1 MVRMIELD
9 TGNPDLNSLLLPE
22 IMRQDEEDL
31 LNRVKQSENKAFQIL
46 FERYYAMLFRTTYY
60 RLGDER
66 LAQDIVQETF
76 LKVWVNRDRLKP
88 HLAFFAYLVK
98 LSKNLV
104 LDHYKREEV
113 RTRHHDH
120 VRFISERPHRD
131 PEQDLSKHA
140 LEDRIREVVNTNL
153 PEKCRAVFLLSRIE
167 GLSNQEI
174 ADTLNVS
181 KKTVENQLYRALKIL
196 RKKCSGYL

>member
-1 MVRMIELD
+1 MIESD
-9 TGNPDLNSLLLPE
+9 PGNPGLTFELPPE
-22 IMRQDEEDL
+22 HMRQDEEEL
-31 LNRVKQSENKAFQIL
+31 LTRVKQSESEAFQIL
-46 FERYYAMLFRTTYY
+46 FERYHAMLFRATFY

-76 LKVWVNRDRLKP
+76 LKVWINRDRLKP
-88 HLAFFAYLVK
+88 HLAFFAYLIK

-120 VRFISERPHRD
+120 VRFISERPNRD
-131 PEQDLSKHA
+131 PEQDLKKHA

-153 PEKCRAVFLLSRIE
+153 PRKCRAVFLLSRIE
-167 GLSNQEI
+167 AMSNQEI
-174 ADTLNVS
+174 ADTLKVS